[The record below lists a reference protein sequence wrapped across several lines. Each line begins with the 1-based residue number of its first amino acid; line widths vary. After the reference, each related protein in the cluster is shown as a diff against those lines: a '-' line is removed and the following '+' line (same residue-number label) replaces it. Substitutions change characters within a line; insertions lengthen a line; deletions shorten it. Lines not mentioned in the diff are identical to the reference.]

1 MASMGIVRKGAMFA
15 VAAVVALAVAACTAD
30 GVTPPP
36 STGSA
41 SGSPS
46 PTTEPAASPPP
57 TPSLEAVI
65 TVASV
70 DVDGLHATV
79 SGYVSGVIEDG
90 GTCTF
95 VLTGPAGE
103 VSEETTGIADR
114 ATTSCGAASIPI
126 EALGSGTWSVRLGY
140 RSETSDA
147 VSEDTTLEVP

>member
-1 MASMGIVRKGAMFA
+1 MGIVRSGAVFA
-15 VAAVVALAVAACTAD
+15 VAAVVALAATACTTD
-30 GVTPPP
+30 GVAPPP

-46 PTTEPAASPPP
+46 PTTGPEASPMP

-79 SGYVSGVIEDG
+79 SGYVSGVIEDDG
-90 GTCTF
+90 ACTF

-103 VSEETTGIADR
+103 VSEGTTGIADR

-126 EALGSGTWSVRLGY
+126 EALGSGTWSVRLEY
-140 RSETSDA
+140 SSDTAEA
-147 VSEDTTLEVP
+147 VSEETTLEVP

>member
-1 MASMGIVRKGAMFA
+1 MRIVRRGPVFA
-15 VAAVVALAVAACTAD
+15 VAAIIALAVSACTTD
-30 GVTPPP
+30 GAPQPP
-36 STGSA
+36 STGLA

-46 PTTEPAASPPP
+46 QATEPAASP

-90 GTCTF
+90 GACRF
-95 VLTGPAGE
+95 VLTGPAGQ

-126 EALGSGTWSVRLGY
+126 EALDSGTWSVRLEY
-140 RSETSDA
+140 HSDTADA
-147 VSEDTTLEVP
+147 VSEETSLEVP